1 MARDVEG
8 GVTGWD
14 MGDSRILVGSA
25 IGAATD
31 EVAQGEAA
39 NRPGVVPIE
48 GDVAKGFET
57 GRVIFAEEGLVD
69 TEIAVLDDFGAINAE
84 FDARA
89 GGRVGMV
96 GSGGVSGAGGVGAG
110 GIDGTGVILVK
121 VHVYTSFIIE

>member
-14 MGDSRILVGSA
+14 MGDSRIFVGSA

-39 NRPGVVPIE
+39 NRPGIAPIE

-69 TEIAVLDDFGAINAE
+69 TEIAGLDDFGAINAE

-89 GGRVGMV
+89 G
-96 GSGGVSGAGGVGAG
+96 SGGVGGVGGVGTG
-110 GIDGTGVILVK
+110 GVDGSGVILVK